1 MGEKIKIHC
10 SHTELRD
17 PTSLVE
23 HPRNY
28 NTHPAEQIRLLA
40 KIIQHQ
46 GWRNPITVSK
56 RSGFV
61 VKGHGR
67 LAAAMLLKTEK
78 VPVDVQDYK
87 DEASEVADMIAD
99 NRIAELA
106 EADTDALK
114 GLLLDDVFDD
124 FDLDLTGFDAE
135 EINSLL
141 KSQMENDHML
151 HGQENESTREEIAE
165 AYANSDVR
173 QILLLYGPEE
183 YELVIE
189 KLESIRRTKQLET
202 NVDVLNYLL
211 DLYEKAEVEKA

>member
-40 KIIQHQ
+40 KIIKHQ

-151 HGQENESTREEIAE
+151 HGQENESTREAIAE

>member
-40 KIIQHQ
+40 KIIKHQ